1 MNNAKVWTVVKP
13 STGIPVFLGAVAV
26 TALIVHAGL
35 LTQTDW
41 FASYWNGQSMNAPTV
56 VVAAP
61 AQ

>member
-13 STGIPVFLGAVAV
+13 STGIPLVLGAVAV

-35 LTQTDW
+35 LTSTDW
-41 FASYWNGQSMNAPTV
+41 FAAYWNGKPLAATV
-56 VVAAP
+56 AVAP